1 MSWPSAILFD
11 LDGTLADSS
20 ADLAGAL
27 NDVMGEEGYPALS
40 VPAVTAM
47 IGGGI
52 PLLIERA
59 LVAHGEKPPQERV
72 AELFPRYREAYVP
85 RAVESTR
92 LFPGVAEVLEQYH
105 AQGVALGVCT
115 NKPEAI
121 SRIILEKLGV
131 LSLFGAVIGGDTLPT
146 KKPDPAPVLEG
157 LSRLGCR
164 PEDGLMVGDS
174 AADAFAAKAAGVR
187 CVLVTFGYSQD
198 PIEDLPSEGVID
210 HFDAFSALVSGLQ
223 AARAPV

>member
-59 LVAHGEKPPQERV
+59 LVAHGETPSQQRV
-72 AELFPRYREAYVP
+72 DELFPRYREAYVP
-85 RAVESTR
+85 RAVEKTR
-92 LFPGVAEVLEQYH
+92 LFPGVEDVLKKYH
-105 AQGVALGVCT
+105 SHGVGLGVCT

-121 SRIILEKLGV
+121 SRIILDKLGV
-131 LSLFGAVIGGDTLPT
+131 LPLFGAVIGGDTLPT

-157 LSRLGCR
+157 LNRLGCK

-210 HFDAFSALVSGLQ
+210 NFDAFSGTVSRLQ
-223 AARAPV
+223 ATNATV